1 MTTEFC
7 KEDGTGITKM
17 EQNRRHGLEVLQY
30 LKNIWTM
37 VELDLL
43 SMGSVGCLLEFLL
56 QVLEMIDWKIKYD
69 FYVWQYL
76 YTVII
81 NNVLI

>member
-69 FYVWQYL
+69 LRFSI
-76 YTVII
+76 II
-81 NNVLI
+81 NIYHQ